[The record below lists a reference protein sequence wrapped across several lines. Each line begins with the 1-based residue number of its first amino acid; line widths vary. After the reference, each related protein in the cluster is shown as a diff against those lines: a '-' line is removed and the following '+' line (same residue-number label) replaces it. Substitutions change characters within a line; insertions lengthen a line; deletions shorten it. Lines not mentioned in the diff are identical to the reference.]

1 MHGMLQLGK
10 LKALELEMKTDVC
23 GLAEVRWAG
32 EGHLTTS
39 IGHTV
44 IYSGQMSQGKYGVG
58 M

>member
-1 MHGMLQLGK
+1 MLQLGK